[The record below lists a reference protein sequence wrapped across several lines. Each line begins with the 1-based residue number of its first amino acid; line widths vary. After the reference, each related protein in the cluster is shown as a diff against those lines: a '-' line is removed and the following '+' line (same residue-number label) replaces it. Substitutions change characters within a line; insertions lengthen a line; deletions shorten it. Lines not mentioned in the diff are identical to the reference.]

1 MITEL
6 EIEGFKSFGSPA
18 EKIELGPLNFIVG
31 ANATGK
37 TNLLH
42 ALRFLQNA
50 VNHDVSYAVR
60 KLGGSAEVSNKRLH
74 QHRPVRLAI
83 KVEKEFR
90 ATLSEWGGSQDRRED
105 KVVVGPFEYQLA
117 ARTKQATKPRQA
129 LSKN

>member
-1 MITEL
+1 MITQL
-6 EIEGFKSFGSPA
+6 QIEGFKSFGSPA

-31 ANATGK
+31 ANASGK

-60 KLGGSAEVSNKRLH
+60 KLGGNAEVSNKRLH
-74 QHRPVRLAI
+74 QHLPVRLAI

-90 ATLSEWGGSQDRRED
+90 STLSEWGGSRDRR
-105 KVVVGPFEYQLA
+105 
-117 ARTKQATKPRQA
+117 RTKLLWGPSNTNWR
-129 LSKN
+129 SN

>member
-31 ANATGK
+31 ANASGK

-50 VNHDVSYAVR
+50 VNHDVSYAVQR
-60 KLGGSAEVSNKRLH
+60 VGR
-74 QHRPVRLAI
+74 Q
-83 KVEKEFR
+83 
-90 ATLSEWGGSQDRRED
+90 RR
-105 KVVVGPFEYQLA
+105 G
-117 ARTKQATKPRQA
+117 QATSA
-129 LSKN
+129 FVTT

>member
-50 VNHDVSYAVR
+50 VNHDVPYAVSVTR
-60 KLGGSAEVSNKRLH
+60 EAAPSSATSIYVNNIEPKCGSACD
-74 QHRPVRLAI
+74 Q
-83 KVEKEFR
+83 
-90 ATLSEWGGSQDRRED
+90 T
-105 KVVVGPFEYQLA
+105 
-117 ARTKQATKPRQA
+117 
-129 LSKN
+129 